1 MEKKRILMLGAGGA
15 AGVLAIA
22 AAGFALAP
30 GHRGLA
36 ALDADEDGRIVTAE
50 VQQAARRRFAA
61 LDANGDGRLTAEEMP
76 RGRHG
81 RGHRGHGGHGRGPH
95 DDFGGNEAQP
105 AAAAPAAAAND
116 VTTAAP
122 AQTAAPVPA
131 APPRRGLAAADVDG
145 DGALNLREYYAHL
158 SARVARADADRDGT
172 VSAEELR
179 AHRPRRHGGG
189 H

>member
-1 MEKKRILMLGAGGA
+1 MEKKRILMIGAGGA

-30 GHRGLA
+30 GPRGLA

-81 RGHRGHGGHGRGPH
+81 RGHGGHRRGPH
-95 DDFGGNEAQP
+95 DDFGWNEAQP
-105 AAAAPAAAAND
+105 DAAAPAAAAND
-116 VTTAAP
+116 
-122 AQTAAPVPA
+122 
-131 APPRRGLAAADVDG
+131 
-145 DGALNLREYYAHL
+145 
-158 SARVARADADRDGT
+158 
-172 VSAEELR
+172 
-179 AHRPRRHGGG
+179 
-189 H
+189 